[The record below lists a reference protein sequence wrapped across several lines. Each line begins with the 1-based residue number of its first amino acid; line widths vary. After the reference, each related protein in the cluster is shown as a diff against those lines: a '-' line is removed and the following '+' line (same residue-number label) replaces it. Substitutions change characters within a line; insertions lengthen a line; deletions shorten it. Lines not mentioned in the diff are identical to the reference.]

1 MNFHS
6 DRASSAIHTH
16 THTKAEKQINMA
28 SGLFGLPIT
37 EDTVRATGEYP
48 EPITQRDVADY
59 AMKMKNASG
68 KDLEAQ
74 DFVDNLKK
82 RFVYIYG
89 CLLYK
94 NLD

>member
-1 MNFHS
+1 
-6 DRASSAIHTH
+6 
-16 THTKAEKQINMA
+16 MA

-74 DFVDNLKK
+74 QFVDNLKE
-82 RFVYIYG
+82 RFVYIYMVVYYTEIWTRYQMNFG
-89 CLLYK
+89 LQK
-94 NLD
+94 FGTE

>member
-1 MNFHS
+1 
-6 DRASSAIHTH
+6 
-16 THTKAEKQINMA
+16 MA

-48 EPITQRDVADY
+48 EPITQRHVADY

-82 RFVYIYG
+82 RFVYINIYIW
-89 CLLYK
+89 LFILYR

>member
-1 MNFHS
+1 
-6 DRASSAIHTH
+6 
-16 THTKAEKQINMA
+16 MA

>member
-6 DRASSAIHTH
+6 DRASSATH
-16 THTKAEKQINMA
+16 TQKAEKQINMA

-48 EPITQRDVADY
+48 EPITQRHVADY

-82 RFVYIYG
+82 RFVYIN
-89 CLLYK
+89 K
-94 NLD
+94 

>member
-1 MNFHS
+1 
-6 DRASSAIHTH
+6 
-16 THTKAEKQINMA
+16 MA

-74 DFVDNLKK
+74 QFVDNLKE
-82 RFVYIYG
+82 RFVCVCVCVCVCIYR
-89 CLLYK
+89 